1 MKGRSVIGNI
11 PRPVYN
17 VQERGIVVVDIV
29 VDNYG
34 NVVRAT
40 PGGEG
45 TNVLDKNLYAAAR
58 NAAMDTHFNMS
69 ADAPAMQ
76 EGTISRILR
85 KSNTR
90 EEDSAL
96 NTSRASTA
104 SAEATVRTV
113 AMATAV
119 ASAVEEATDRTVA
132 ATATAG
138 KVAEAILPTVE
149 EATADTK
156 ADTATTARS
165 ADRASTANAG
175 ATARTV
181 AATATA
187 GKAAK
192 ADTESAG
199 PASMAN
205 AGATVR
211 TVAATERIA
220 EVSDA
225 APEGTRGPLREGQQ
239 GPGRNPLPSRAPGC
253 SPRIHSRESTA

>member
-1 MKGRSVIGNI
+1 M
-11 PRPVYN
+11 
-17 VQERGIVVVDIV
+17 
-29 VDNYG
+29 
-34 NVVRAT
+34 
-40 PGGEG
+40 
-45 TNVLDKNLYAAAR
+45 
-58 NAAMDTHFNMS
+58 
-69 ADAPAMQ
+69 
-76 EGTISRILR
+76 R

-175 ATARTV
+175 AMAAAGILTGTADTEKETSEKGLKEADSDQEDRRREGHMEKTV
-181 AATATA
+181 KAGAPTAKTA
-187 GKAAK
+187 MKEEGSSEERPMTEEAFLQEDLPEGRVSRERGKAALQQEG
-192 ADTESAG
+192 TEGLA
-199 PASMAN
+199 PL
-205 AGATVR
+205 
-211 TVAATERIA
+211 
-220 EVSDA
+220 
-225 APEGTRGPLREGQQ
+225 PEGT
-239 GPGRNPLPSRAPGC
+239 A
-253 SPRIHSRESTA
+253 